1 MLSSWPQFRLDKQ
14 QDGTQASWKQH
25 RKTSLKTKTLSHDGN
40 SYRRHAFSDRGMVE
54 ISRITGVPFAVLV
67 FEVELHEMTSDRSH
81 EHIARLCADGV
92 GEFKDLVIRGATI
105 AHSKVVVRQNS
116 SHRLGHRW
124 LLRHIQNSNR
134 SRHLQ
139 ASSPQNS
146 QPKENPKKN
155 PPFSAL
161 KLLHCSRRCDSE
173 LFSLALQ
180 RKLHRSFASF
190 AWNSSAHFATLSS
203 ESGVGALVLRFGR
216 SWFGLRVY
224 LAGKRKGSTSGYQ
237 YRYSVHSDRTGG
249 YKFTSISSFFFSFLG
264 TNEKLHWEE
273 DSVSFK
279 IYLRRNVCDL
289 RRVLDEKGWN
299 TKNLP

>member
-1 MLSSWPQFRLDKQ
+1 M
-14 QDGTQASWKQH
+14 
-25 RKTSLKTKTLSHDGN
+25 
-40 SYRRHAFSDRGMVE
+40 
-54 ISRITGVPFAVLV
+54 PFAVLV

-116 SHRLGHRW
+116 SHRFGHRW

-180 RKLHRSFASF
+180 RKLHRPFASF
-190 AWNSSAHFATLSS
+190 AWNSSAHFATRSS
-203 ESGVGALVLRFGR
+203 ESGVGAQNACSALWTFVFRTSCVFGGKKKGIH
-216 SWFGLRVY
+216 FRV
-224 LAGKRKGSTSGYQ
+224 
-237 YRYSVHSDRTGG
+237 
-249 YKFTSISSFFFSFLG
+249 SIS
-264 TNEKLHWEE
+264 
-273 DSVSFK
+273 
-279 IYLRRNVCDL
+279 
-289 RRVLDEKGWN
+289 VLN
-299 TKNLP
+299 PF